1 MEKDLENPS
10 CCEPQGEGNNRVTN
24 RGDPNNKE
32 VITNRG
38 NPNNR
43 EVITNLSITATLI
56 MGLTL
61 FQHPLLM
68 LALTGLL
75 LSTWSREETTWTST
89 WQRFQSTWQ
98 GFLDNFEVQDGMTE
112 VAKREFRDQATQISR
127 PRIEGAESS
136 RPSRETT
143 NLEQPGPRIF
153 TAATPNPTSA
163 ATPTVRLT
171 ATSMR
176 ISPPTTAVQPHWT
189 TPTRPTPKGKELEN
203 KPVQDQ
209 TAKDFQEKDMR
220 HHWSGYN
227 DEDGDHLK
235 LDIERIDEEGQDP
248 NKETGQNDLPN
259 QVSRISNNQVPGV
272 DTQHQHDDGHSQ
284 AYGRYDQEPGVDH
297 QTSTSRILE
306 PNQVSKISNNQVT
319 GLEAQQPA
327 SGDEPDD
334 CHSQVYGHSQIP
346 GVEDQVPTTI
356 RSANKQVPQVSTPR
370 GLDNQDT
377 GLEAQNSTEEKP
389 HNQARDGPD
398 DVHNQVLNKYGQVLG
413 MELQSPTTKGLHNLV
428 PGVESQTSTVQGSG
442 SGESRD
448 QPPCCLTHS
457 YKSNIVFTE
466 RLLLRNSSK
475 DQDNTER
482 LWLRNSS
489 KDQDK
494 PGKEFNKT
502 VRILEVMNW
511 WRAVFELLV
520 LTTAF
525 HVSMGLGF
533 LYNPI
538 RKLQTTNWGSL
549 QSPQASL
556 GQRVQQQA
564 GEEIKKDTL

>member
-1 MEKDLENPS
+1 
-10 CCEPQGEGNNRVTN
+10 
-24 RGDPNNKE
+24 
-32 VITNRG
+32 
-38 NPNNR
+38 
-43 EVITNLSITATLI
+43 
-56 MGLTL
+56 
-61 FQHPLLM
+61 
-68 LALTGLL
+68 
-75 LSTWSREETTWTST
+75 
-89 WQRFQSTWQ
+89 
-98 GFLDNFEVQDGMTE
+98 MTE
-112 VAKREFRDQATQISR
+112 EAQREIRDQATQISR

-153 TAATPNPTSA
+153 TAAPSNPTSA
-163 ATPTVRLT
+163 APPTVRLT
-171 ATSMR
+171 AATSMR
-176 ISPPTTAVQPHWT
+176 MSPPTTAAQPHWT

-203 KPVQDQ
+203 KPVKDQ
-209 TAKDFQEKDMR
+209 PAKYFQEKDMR
-220 HHWSGYN
+220 NHWSGYN
-227 DEDGDHLK
+227 DEDDDHLK
-235 LDIERIDEEGQDP
+235 LGIERIDEEEGQDP
-248 NKETGQNDLPN
+248 NKETGQNDVPN

-272 DTQHQHDDGHSQ
+272 ETQH
-284 AYGRYDQEPGVDH
+284 
-297 QTSTSRILE
+297 
-306 PNQVSKISNNQVT
+306 
-319 GLEAQQPA
+319 
-327 SGDEPDD
+327 
-334 CHSQVYGHSQIP
+334 
-346 GVEDQVPTTI
+346 
-356 RSANKQVPQVSTPR
+356 
-370 GLDNQDT
+370 
-377 GLEAQNSTEEKP
+377 
-389 HNQARDGPD
+389 QARDGPND
-398 DVHNQVLNKYGQVLG
+398 WHNQFQGKHSQVLG
-413 MELQSPTTKGLHNLV
+413 VELQSPTTKGLHNLV

-511 WRAVFELLV
+511 WRAVFELSV

-538 RKLQTTNWGSL
+538 RKLQQQIGFHNKSPKSL
-549 QSPQASL
+549 KSPQASL

-564 GEEIKKDTL
+564 GEENKKDTCEKPRDTGRVSWAQLARWIRFLKQVEDAGTTATIHIIGDLNLDFLKWQVPDRAHSDMVNCTKNILESNGFTQLVRGATRSWPGQLDSLIDHLWSNDHSRVMSCVNEVEAVGDHNCITGHIRITGRYSKRLDTRRRNFKTFDPVKYRERLAEVNWTEIYGINDVDIANDFLETKLKPILNELCPMSTVQYCSNHKPWLTSRVNG